1 VVVADVIDYD
11 YGQTQPILAGA
22 VSGDDY
28 QAAPPD
34 TAAGRASAFNPRR
47 TEAKRVVAQPE
58 EIPRRPRSRRKM
70 LIGATVLVLVVLAGL
85 AVGREIV
92 RNNYYVTQ
100 HDGTVSIMRGVQ
112 GSFLGYQLQ
121 EPYLLGCLNERNDL
135 SLISAGQSRD
145 NLDCRMLNVNDMRP
159 SERAQIIAGLPS
171 GSLDNAIG
179 QIEELA
185 RSSILPTCPT
195 RTPPPPT
202 PTATPPAPA
211 PGLSESPSPAPETPT
226 DPNSTAPSP
235 NRGPLPGPAPE
246 TPTTVT
252 APPSPSPTATALPPP
267 PSQPGKTC
275 RTVS

>member
-1 VVVADVIDYD
+1 
-11 YGQTQPILAGA
+11 
-22 VSGDDY
+22 
-28 QAAPPD
+28 
-34 TAAGRASAFNPRR
+34 
-47 TEAKRVVAQPE
+47 
-58 EIPRRPRSRRKM
+58 M
-70 LIGATVLVLVVLAGL
+70 LIGAAILILVVLAGL

-92 RNNYYVTQ
+92 RSNYYVTQ

-202 PTATPPAPA
+202 PTATTPPPA
-211 PGLSESPSPAPETPT
+211 PGLSESPSPAPGTPT
-226 DPNSTAPSP
+226 DPNSTTPGP
-235 NRGPLPGPAPE
+235 TRGPLPGPAPE

>member
-1 VVVADVIDYD
+1 
-11 YGQTQPILAGA
+11 
-22 VSGDDY
+22 
-28 QAAPPD
+28 
-34 TAAGRASAFNPRR
+34 
-47 TEAKRVVAQPE
+47 
-58 EIPRRPRSRRKM
+58 
-70 LIGATVLVLVVLAGL
+70 
-85 AVGREIV
+85 
-92 RNNYYVTQ
+92 
-100 HDGTVSIMRGVQ
+100 VSIMRGVQ

-135 SLISAGQSRD
+135 SLISAGQSHD

>member
-1 VVVADVIDYD
+1 
-11 YGQTQPILAGA
+11 
-22 VSGDDY
+22 
-28 QAAPPD
+28 
-34 TAAGRASAFNPRR
+34 
-47 TEAKRVVAQPE
+47 
-58 EIPRRPRSRRKM
+58 M
-70 LIGATVLVLVVLAGL
+70 LIAAAVLVLVVLAGL
-85 AVGREIV
+85 AVGWEIV

-112 GSFLGYQLQ
+112 GSFLGVQLQ

-135 SLISAGQSRD
+135 SLISATQSHD
-145 NLDCRMLNVNDMRP
+145 NLNCRMLNVNDMRP
-159 SERAQIIAGLPS
+159 SERAQIVAGLPS

-185 RSSILPTCPT
+185 RSSVLPTCPT

-202 PTATPPAPA
+202 PTAAPA
-211 PGLSESPSPAPETPT
+211 PPGPLESLSPAPETPT
-226 DPNSTAPSP
+226 DPNGPTANPT
-235 NRGPLPGPAPE
+235 RGPLPGPAPE

-267 PSQPGKTC
+267 PSEPGKTC